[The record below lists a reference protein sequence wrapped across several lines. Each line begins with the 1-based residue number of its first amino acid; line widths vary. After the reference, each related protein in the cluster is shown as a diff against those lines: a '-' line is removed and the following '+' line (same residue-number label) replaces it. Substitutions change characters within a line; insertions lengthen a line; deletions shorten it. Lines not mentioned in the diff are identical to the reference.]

1 MTETIPLTVTMI
13 WVLVLLGVTI
23 VLFVSE
29 VFRVDV
35 VAILIMVII
44 GLSSLVPD
52 FNGLV
57 PISRLFD
64 GFSSNAVISI
74 IAVMILGAGLD
85 KTGGLNRLA
94 ARILQIAGN
103 AERHIMILISGT
115 AGLISGFMQNIGA
128 AALFLPVADR
138 ISKRSG
144 VSPTRLLLPMGYCA
158 ILGGTLTMVGSSP
171 LILLNDLILFSNPQL
186 PPHVSKLET
195 FSLFAVTPIGAVL
208 LLVGG
213 CYFYFFGKYVLPIG
227 TVKSLETGAVA
238 TYVQDVYGITGQ
250 VYELSVNSNSSII
263 GRTIGEIEDE
273 GGYDERIIAINAG
286 GKLVVEPERST
297 EIVPNCDIAIMGR
310 YEQIVANA
318 ETYNLILKNEIR
330 VFQDAFNPSTSGI
343 AEIVIPPSSLAIGKT
358 MGDLGYRRNYHVTLL
373 ALYRDEKPV
382 HEDLIDVQMKAG
394 DTLIVHS
401 LWRDLQRFVSAL
413 DFVAVTD
420 FPREDFRPKK
430 FKYAMVIFLLTLGL
444 VLFTELRLSA
454 ALLTG
459 AVLMIISGVIKIEEA
474 YHAIGWQS
482 VFLLAGLI
490 PLGIAVE
497 LSGTALWI
505 AQQFVLLLAGTPDF
519 LILFALAILATVFT
533 LVMSN
538 VGATV
543 LLVPIAINIA
553 VEIGANPSVF
563 ALTVALATSNSFLI
577 PTHQVNALIQGPGG
591 YRVADFVRAG
601 SGMTLVFLVVVILM
615 VNLLFG
621 I

>member
-1 MTETIPLTVTMI
+1 MRE
-13 WVLVLLGVTI
+13 
-23 VLFVSE
+23 
-29 VFRVDV
+29 
-35 VAILIMVII
+35 
-44 GLSSLVPD
+44 
-52 FNGLV
+52 N
-57 PISRLFD
+57 
-64 GFSSNAVISI
+64 
-74 IAVMILGAGLD
+74 
-85 KTGGLNRLA
+85 
-94 ARILQIAGN
+94 
-103 AERHIMILISGT
+103 
-115 AGLISGFMQNIGA
+115 
-128 AALFLPVADR
+128 
-138 ISKRSG
+138 
-144 VSPTRLLLPMGYCA
+144 
-158 ILGGTLTMVGSSP
+158 
-171 LILLNDLILFSNPQL
+171 
-186 PPHVSKLET
+186 
-195 FSLFAVTPIGAVL
+195 
-208 LLVGG
+208 
-213 CYFYFFGKYVLPIG
+213 
-227 TVKSLETGAVA
+227 
-238 TYVQDVYGITGQ
+238 
-250 VYELSVNSNSSII
+250 
-263 GRTIGEIEDE
+263 
-273 GGYDERIIAINAG
+273 
-286 GKLVVEPERST
+286 
-297 EIVPNCDIAIMGR
+297 
-310 YEQIVANA
+310 
-318 ETYNLILKNEIR
+318 
-330 VFQDAFNPSTSGI
+330 
-343 AEIVIPPSSLAIGKT
+343 
-358 MGDLGYRRNYHVTLL
+358 
-373 ALYRDEKPV
+373 
-382 HEDLIDVQMKAG
+382 LIDVPMKAG

-401 LWRDLQRFVSAL
+401 LWRDLQRFVSSL

-444 VLFTELRLSA
+444 VLFTDLRLSA

-482 VFLLAGLI
+482 VFLLASLI

-505 AQQFVLLLAGTPDF
+505 AQQFVHLLAGTPDF
-519 LILFALAILATVFT
+519 LILFALAILTTVFT